1 MCYTFLI
8 ANSVPS
14 LSRHLELSYL
24 LTEPPLRLLLEPLLV
39 LTEPPPYPLERL
51 TLLDEER
58 TVLVLPDL
66 TELLLLLVLTA
77 EELLLLLERLTDG
90 LLLRVAPVPTLRVVV
105 VVPVVRTVLP
115 LAERTGVATFGC
127 CL

>member
-1 MCYTFLI
+1 MKKVQHLMCYTFLI

-66 TELLLLLVLTA
+66 TELLLLL
-77 EELLLLLERLTDG
+77 ERLTDG
-90 LLLRVAPVPTLRVVV
+90 LLLRVALVLALLVVL
-105 VVPVVRTVLP
+105 VVPVVRTAVPVLV
-115 LAERTGVATFGC
+115 LRVV
-127 CL
+127 